1 MLVLRVIGTR
11 RHHGLIT
18 HTCFYSIIQKE
29 IPALKRESAERAVAQ
44 TRELF
49 GKVDGMLKAADGD
62 GRRASWVFGTA
73 HPTAFDA
80 HLVVYVAR
88 MRDVGRGELIPGRV
102 MEYLERAMDG
112 AEWREMTKGG
122 KTVPDGGF

>member
-1 MLVLRVIGTR
+1 MVRIRRVHDCFTNK
-11 RHHGLIT
+11 H
-18 HTCFYSIIQKE
+18 FYSIIQKE

-49 GKVDGMLKAADGD
+49 GKVDGMLKASDGD

-102 MEYLERAMDG
+102 MEYLDRATEGVEWKEMMDG
-112 AEWREMTKGG
+112 RR
-122 KTVPDGGF
+122 TVPDGGF